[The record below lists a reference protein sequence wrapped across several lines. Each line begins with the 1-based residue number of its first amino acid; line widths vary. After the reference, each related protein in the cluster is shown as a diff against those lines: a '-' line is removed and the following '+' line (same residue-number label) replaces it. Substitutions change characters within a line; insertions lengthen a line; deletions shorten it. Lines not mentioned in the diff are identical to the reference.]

1 MTCIVKDVP
10 LSTIC
15 CFYKKSSH
23 TRVKSFNLKSVSEF
37 TKLINFCFRLGQQQL
52 LQVLNKLLALASN
65 ARQTKADPRA
75 WSNMVWN
82 TNTFTKSIFSVT
94 GKDMTV
100 FVDQWVRMG
109 GHAKFVLKFVFN
121 RKRNTVELEINQ
133 DAANNMEQGVRKY
146 VGPVKIALQELDGQ
160 FPHTFQVL
168 FFINIKKMSLNY
180 FICLFLFVF
189 LFIGVKMNLV

>member
-1 MTCIVKDVP
+1 
-10 LSTIC
+10 
-15 CFYKKSSH
+15 
-23 TRVKSFNLKSVSEF
+23 
-37 TKLINFCFRLGQQQL
+37 
-52 LQVLNKLLALASN
+52 
-65 ARQTKADPRA
+65 
-75 WSNMVWN
+75 MVWN
-82 TNTFTKSIFSVT
+82 TITFTKSIFSVT

-168 FFINIKKMSLNY
+168 VKVI
-180 FICLFLFVF
+180 F
-189 LFIGVKMNLV
+189 LFILETSTRVPVSKSIERFPVITRFLDRCRQNKIARLYLFFKYSVDE

>member
-168 FFINIKKMSLNY
+168 FFL
-180 FICLFLFVF
+180 
-189 LFIGVKMNLV
+189 

>member
-1 MTCIVKDVP
+1 
-10 LSTIC
+10 
-15 CFYKKSSH
+15 
-23 TRVKSFNLKSVSEF
+23 
-37 TKLINFCFRLGQQQL
+37 
-52 LQVLNKLLALASN
+52 
-65 ARQTKADPRA
+65 
-75 WSNMVWN
+75 
-82 TNTFTKSIFSVT
+82 
-94 GKDMTV
+94 MTV

-168 FFINIKKMSLNY
+168 FFIVITKMSLNY
-180 FICLFLFVF
+180 FIYFRLFSRLSLLKF
-189 LFIGVKMNLV
+189 

>member
-1 MTCIVKDVP
+1 
-10 LSTIC
+10 
-15 CFYKKSSH
+15 
-23 TRVKSFNLKSVSEF
+23 
-37 TKLINFCFRLGQQQL
+37 
-52 LQVLNKLLALASN
+52 
-65 ARQTKADPRA
+65 
-75 WSNMVWN
+75 
-82 TNTFTKSIFSVT
+82 
-94 GKDMTV
+94 MTV

-168 FFINIKKMSLNY
+168 FFYSYHKNVVK
-180 FICLFLFVF
+180 LFYLFSFVF
-189 LFIGVKMNLV
+189 EVIFVKILINLV